1 MTTNL
6 CRMGYILPQPGAVF
20 RTMGLRTDRNVRR
33 IGCGVLDKSGVR
45 DDQVDY
51 LAPTWSLV
59 WLLRGAGTYTDERGR
74 VHSLTAGDVFQR
86 WPDGSHSTRCDPGS
100 GWLEVYL
107 DLGADLATALADVGM
122 LRRDLPVWHLGR
134 DPARLQR
141 WLRLRESLR
150 TAHDRELPQ
159 WCLEVQREAVAA
171 TEIAQGEDGQDL
183 IDEAC
188 RHLAESAA
196 IREDLREFCQVR
208 GLAYEA
214 FRKRFQRRTGLAPG
228 QYRIRRRLERACA
241 LLQTTSLSI
250 GDIATE
256 LGYVSPFEFS
266 AQFRRHL
273 GQSPRRYRGR

>member
-1 MTTNL
+1 
-6 CRMGYILPQPGAVF
+6 
-20 RTMGLRTDRNVRR
+20 MGLRTGGPVRR

-51 LAPTWSLV
+51 HATTWSLV
-59 WLLRGAGTYTDERGR
+59 WLLRGAGTYTDDCGR
-74 VHSLTAGDVFQR
+74 VLSLTAGDVFQR
-86 WPDGSHSTRCDPGS
+86 WPDQAHSTRCDPDS
-100 GWLEVYL
+100 GWLEIYL
-107 DLGADLATALADVGM
+107 DLGRDLAEALADVGM
-122 LRRDLPVWHLGR
+122 LRRDLLVWHLGV
-134 DPARLQR
+134 DPSRLQR
-141 WLRLRESLR
+141 WCRLRESLR
-150 TAHDRELPQ
+150 MAHDRELPR
-159 WCLEVQREAVAA
+159 WCLQVQQEAMAA
-171 TEIAQGEDGQDL
+171 MEPTLGDEAGQDL
-183 IDEAC
+183 IDDAC

-196 IREDLREFCQVR
+196 KRDDLQGFCRDR
-208 GLAYEA
+208 GLSYEA

-250 GDIATE
+250 GAIAAQ